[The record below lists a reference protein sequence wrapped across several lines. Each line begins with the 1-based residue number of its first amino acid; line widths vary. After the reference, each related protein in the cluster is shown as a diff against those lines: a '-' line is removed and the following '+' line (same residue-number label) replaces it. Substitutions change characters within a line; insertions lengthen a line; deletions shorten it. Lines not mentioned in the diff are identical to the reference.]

1 MKKDVQLEKRNSTGT
16 VNIQTAY
23 SLRDFIKLSFND
35 INSKVF
41 TFDKNL
47 SKGDLTKIA
56 ESNKN
61 IDIAIKNLLCMK
73 FMFGEYIPKFTFF

>member
-1 MKKDVQLEKRNSTGT
+1 MQSE
-16 VNIQTAY
+16 Y
-23 SLRDFIKLSFND
+23 SLRDFIQISFND

-56 ESNKN
+56 ES
-61 IDIAIKNLLCMK
+61 
-73 FMFGEYIPKFTFF
+73 Y

>member
-1 MKKDVQLEKRNSTGT
+1 MQSE
-16 VNIQTAY
+16 Y
-23 SLRDFIKLSFND
+23 SLRDFIQISFND

-61 IDIAIKNLLCMK
+61 IDIAIKNLYSMK
-73 FMFGEYIPKFTFF
+73 FMFGDYNPKFKFF